1 MTDQRPVLSHRQT
14 LVVLSGL
21 LLGMLLAALDQMIV
35 STALPTIVG
44 DLHGLEHMSWVVTA
58 YLLAS
63 TVAMPL
69 YGKLGDLIGR
79 KPIFLFVIVLF
90 LIGSILCGMA
100 HSMTQLIICRAIQG
114 AGGGGLM
121 LSAMAI
127 VADVV
132 PPRDRGRY
140 QGLFGAMFGLA
151 SIAGPLV
158 GGFFTDHLSWR
169 WIFYINMPLGA
180 AALIVTILGLK
191 LPRPTGKVK
200 IDYLGAVLIAGAAS
214 CLVLLTSWG
223 GTQYEWGDPV
233 IIGLGVVGVVALAL
247 FAVVEVRVAEPIIPL
262 KLFRN
267 RTFSSSSAV
276 SFFVGF
282 AMFGAV
288 AFLPLFLQIV
298 TGVSATNSGL
308 LLLPF
313 MGGVLLTSIVSG
325 ALISRI
331 GRYKV
336 FPIIGT
342 AVAAVGLL
350 LLAQMNVHTGRV
362 TAMAFMFVLGGG
374 LGLVMQ
380 TVVLAVQN
388 TVEPRDIGS
397 GTSTVTFARQIGA
410 SFGVAVF
417 GAVFNN
423 RIAHELGAHL
433 PKGAKAP
440 ATSSISREAID
451 KLPAP
456 VRDGILVAFAN
467 ALTQVFL
474 YSTPFLVVA
483 FVLAWFLKEEPLR
496 GGPGQSPTAKVAD
509 ERPDTAEERPEPAT
523 AL

>member
-1 MTDQRPVLSHRQT
+1 MSDTSPALTHRQT

-44 DLHGLEHMSWVVTA
+44 DLNGLEHMSWVVTA

-69 YGKLGDLIGR
+69 YGKLGDIIGR
-79 KPIFLFVIVLF
+79 KPIFLFVIVVF

-100 HSMTQLIICRAIQG
+100 QSMTQLIIFRAIQG
-114 AGGGGLM
+114 LGGGGLM

-127 VADVV
+127 VADIV

-158 GGFFTDHLSWR
+158 GGFFTDHLTWR
-169 WIFYINMPLGA
+169 WIFYINLPLGA
-180 AALIVTILGLK
+180 AALIVTVLVLH
-191 LPRPTGKVK
+191 LPRPVGKVK
-200 IDYLGAVLIAGAAS
+200 IDYVGAVLIAGAAS

-223 GTQYEWGDPV
+223 GTQYAWGDPL
-233 IIGLGVVGVVALAL
+233 IIALGVAGVVLLAL
-247 FAVVEVRVAEPIIPL
+247 FVLVETRVSEPVVPL
-262 KLFRN
+262 RLFRN

-282 AMFGAV
+282 AMFGGIS
-288 AFLPLFLQIV
+288 FLPLFLQIV

-308 LLLPF
+308 LLLPL
-313 MGGVLLTSIVSG
+313 MGGVLLTSIASG
-325 ALISRI
+325 TIISRI
-331 GRYKV
+331 GRYKI
-336 FPIIGT
+336 FPIVGT
-342 AVAAVGLL
+342 AIATGGLL
-350 LLAQMNVHTGRV
+350 LLSSMGVHTGRV
-362 TAMAFMFVLGGG
+362 TAMCFMFVLGGG

-388 TVEPRDIGS
+388 TVGQRDLGS

-417 GAVFNN
+417 GAIFNN
-423 RIAHELGAHL
+423 RIAHELADHL
-433 PKGAKAP
+433 PKGAQP
-440 ATSSISREAID
+440 PPISSITREAID
-451 KLPAP
+451 KLDAP
-456 VRDGILVAFAN
+456 VREGILLAFAN
-467 ALTQVFL
+467 ALTDVFL
-474 YSTPFLVVA
+474 YGTPFLAVA
-483 FVLAWFLKEEPLR
+483 FVTAWFLKEEPLR
-496 GGPGQSPTAKVAD
+496 GGMSRSPAPEA
-509 ERPDTAEERPEPAT
+509 AEKEPEPAE